1 MFIQLKSKLA
11 SFICNKLLNCCDFQ
25 TAKGNRLDSCGRNPF
40 WWLALMQRWKD
51 SLLADLLNS
60 VAGGGS
66 PGFPS
71 DPWIILTTR
80 WVDVWFIAASLANVR
95 EKATVGIFISLAY
108 KADFGYCGKSSKN
121 SLNWRYAAWLLHA
134 SLVFQ
139 RSEIFL
145 NFAPRPSLL
154 PIFSPC
160 PPALIQSP
168 VCCAVDLL
176 HPVTFC
182 REKEGESNAARGA
195 RTRQSLSRVLSWG
208 MKTSEIWDQCCMI
221 PRLGMWL
228 PRVQQFILRHAFCF
242 SPPAT
247 LFSLTFTAPLKPFLL
262 LCLGLTCFQGSCALS
277 SFLLFLLA
285 PFVNVKMRLGEQIMK
300 HRSAFHTLFRKYSPS
315 EGEMSHFP
323 YFLPSLKASIGPLFY
338 FVLKLECYSL
348 SYSPL

>member
-182 REKEGESNAARGA
+182 REKREKAMQREERGRA
-195 RTRQSLSRVLSWG
+195 KASPECSAGGWRRLKFGISVAWFPGLECDCQECSSLSWG
-208 MKTSEIWDQCCMI
+208 MHFAFHPPPPFFLSLS
-221 PRLGMWL
+221 RLL
-228 PRVQQFILRHAFCF
+228 SNHFF
-242 SPPAT
+242 SYAWVWHV
-247 LFSLTFTAPLKPFLL
+247 SRAPVH
-262 LCLGLTCFQGSCALS
+262 SRLS
-277 SFLLFLLA
+277 SSSSWL
-285 PFVNVKMRLGEQIMK
+285 
-300 HRSAFHTLFRKYSPS
+300 RS
-315 EGEMSHFP
+315 
-323 YFLPSLKASIGPLFY
+323 
-338 FVLKLECYSL
+338 
-348 SYSPL
+348 

>member
-1 MFIQLKSKLA
+1 MFIQLKSKLP

-25 TAKGNRLDSCGRNPF
+25 TAKGNRLDSCGKNH
-40 WWLALMQRWKD
+40 WWLAFLQRWKD
-51 SLLADLLNS
+51 SLLADLFTS
-60 VAGGGS
+60 VAGGRS

-95 EKATVGIFISLAY
+95 EKAPVGIFISLAY
-108 KADFGYCGKSSKN
+108 KAAFGYCGKSSKN

-134 SLVFQ
+134 SPVFQ

-154 PIFSPC
+154 PSISPC
-160 PPALIQSP
+160 PPAQIQSP

-182 REKEGESNAARGA
+182 SEKEGESNSARGV
-195 RTRQSLSRVLSWG
+195 RTRQSLSWVLSWG
-208 MKTSEIWDQCCMI
+208 MKTSEIWDQRCMI

-242 SPPAT
+242 SPPPPPFF
-247 LFSLTFTAPLKPFLL
+247 LSLSRLLSNHFFSYAWVWHVSRDPVH
-262 LCLGLTCFQGSCALS
+262 SRLS
-277 SFLLFLLA
+277 SSSSWL
-285 PFVNVKMRLGEQIMK
+285 RL
-300 HRSAFHTLFRKYSPS
+300 
-315 EGEMSHFP
+315 
-323 YFLPSLKASIGPLFY
+323 
-338 FVLKLECYSL
+338 
-348 SYSPL
+348 